1 MREYTE
7 DLLEEMRETEDL
19 EFKLAVGEDGQGKLP
34 KDFWPTYS
42 AFANT
47 QGGII
52 VLGVK
57 QEAKGFRVEGIP
69 HPDRV
74 ITELFD
80 LVGNPE
86 KVSCNLLSESAVSIE
101 EYQEKKIILVR
112 IPPATRRQKPVFIK
126 GNPLKGNTYR
136 RLFDGDHKCDDATVQ
151 RMLAEKQEEGRDR
164 RILAGFGQDDI
175 DGPSFLAFRQ
185 MLRDVKPG
193 HTWLDLNDWDLLG
206 KLQGWRKDRES
217 GEQGLTIAGLAMFG
231 RWESIQEGLPGYW
244 VDYQERPEAKT
255 EDRWVDRIY
264 PDGTWPANLFSFYR
278 RVYPRLVAD
287 LKVPFRIKDGQRIDF
302 TPVHEAVREALVN
315 CIVHAD
321 LEGRGSI
328 LVVKRP
334 DLLGFRNPGG
344 MRVPL
349 EQAIE
354 GGFSDCRNGIM
365 HQMFLMVG
373 LVERAGSGVP
383 RIYSGWTSGHWRPPV
398 LYEKAELDQTLL
410 ELRMLDLFP
419 EEVISA
425 LRRRFPSSY
434 DGLEVVEKLIL
445 ATAAVES
452 VVTHARISKIAK
464 EHPHD
469 VTLAFRR
476 LVRNGLLESNGK
488 GKGTVYHL
496 PGTFLPSPDDVFG
509 SPLRMEGPN
518 VPSSELYVPSSEP
531 NVLSSEPNVLSSELI
546 DMGFEAHT
554 SGMDAQQQT
563 ALHPPINAQQSA
575 KGLAARTLFPEL
587 ASEDIRNENE
597 HRDECGR
604 ILSSHLKFPL
614 VDDVSKLTL
623 AYRLDLEWAATSPRS
638 SRRLSQ
644 SEMDHVILTL
654 CKDQY
659 LTRHALSQLLNRNP
673 NPLGTRFLS
682 RLVRERKLLLAF
694 PQTPT
699 HERQAYIKVPDSTG
713 PTSVTCPPTPSEP

>member
-1 MREYTE
+1 MQEYTE

-19 EFKLAVGEDGQGKLP
+19 EYKLAVGADGQGKLP

-42 AFANT
+42 AFANS

-57 QEAKGFRVEGIP
+57 QESNGFRVEGIP
-69 HPDRV
+69 HPDKV
-74 ITELFD
+74 IAELFN
-80 LVGNPE
+80 LAGNPE
-86 KVSCNLLSESAVSIE
+86 KVSCNLLTESAVSTE
-101 EYQEKKIILVR
+101 EYRGKKIILVR
-112 IPPATRRQKPVFIK
+112 IPPATRRQKPIFIK

-151 RMLAEKQEEGRDR
+151 RMLAEKQEEDRDR

-175 DGPSFLAFRQ
+175 DGPSFLAYRQ

-206 KLQGWRKDRES
+206 RLQGWRKDRES

-264 PDGTWPANLFSFYR
+264 PDGTWSANLFSFYR

-287 LKVPFRIKDGQRIDF
+287 LKVPFRIKDGQRLDF

-469 VTLAFRR
+469 ITLAFRR
-476 LVRNGLLESNGK
+476 LVHDGLLESNGK

-496 PGTFLPSPDDVFG
+496 PGTLLPSPDDIFG
-509 SPLRMEGPN
+509 SVLRLGESN
-518 VPSSELYVPSSEP
+518 VPSSETNVPSSGSNVPSSEP
-531 NVLSSEPNVLSSELI
+531 NVPSSATTQKPRNSFNSRHLYTNNNEGTIV
-546 DMGFEAHT
+546 
-554 SGMDAQQQT
+554 SG
-563 ALHPPINAQQSA
+563 
-575 KGLAARTLFPEL
+575 
-587 ASEDIRNENE
+587 ASEVPKSNEKE
-597 HRDECGR
+597 ETRDEYGR
-604 ILSSHLKFPL
+604 IVSPHLKYPL
-614 VDDVSKLTL
+614 VDDIAKLTPTF
-623 AYRLDLEWAATSPRS
+623 RLDLQWVAVTPKE
-638 SRRLSQ
+638 SRRLTQ
-644 SEMDHVILTL
+644 GEMDALIVVL
-654 CKDQY
+654 CDGHFV
-659 LTRHALSQLLNRNP
+659 TRNALAQLLNRSADQ
-673 NPLGTRFLS
+673 LGKRFLS
-682 RLVRERKLLLAF
+682 RLVRERKLLQAF
-694 PQTPT
+694 PKTPT
-699 HERQAYIKVPDSTG
+699 HERQAYTKMP
-713 PTSVTCPPTPSEP
+713 E